1 MANTAHTN
9 LFDKYGGVPTVRR
22 LVKEFYERVFAKPTL
37 RRYFDGVDRTRL
49 VEHQAELIAYAMGK
63 PSASFNPQR
72 LSVSHHGRGIT
83 LSAYEDVINIL
94 RQVLLDANVEGR
106 DIAEILNRMDM
117 QRHRIVR
124 DAPPV
129 SNVYDP
135 EQVDPLTGLGSRA
148 ALDAALAVEC
158 AKFRERGQPLSLAM
172 MRPAPAGTPL
182 PLDAHTVQMMERH
195 LAGTLARTVREADL
209 LCRCDDGVFCLVL
222 RGTGDA
228 LAMQAAERIRKVVAQ
243 DIFVSHAAG
252 LRIDLAVGLASA
264 GGATTEP
271 MRLIAAA
278 GSALAQAMSAGE
290 PRIVADNQA
299 LSDEK

>member
-1 MANTAHTN
+1 MTTTAHTN

-37 RRYFDGVDRTRL
+37 RRYFEGVDRTRL

-63 PSASFNPQR
+63 PAASFNPQR

-117 QRHRIVR
+117 QRHRVVR

-135 EQVDPLTGLGSRA
+135 EHIDPLTGLGSRA

-158 AKFRERGQPLSLAM
+158 AQFRDSAQPLSLAL
-172 MRPAPAGTPL
+172 MRPAPAGAPL
-182 PLDAHTVQMMERH
+182 PSDPHTGQMLERH

-209 LCRCDDGVFCLVL
+209 LCRFGDGVFSIVL
-222 RGTGDA
+222 RGTGDT
-228 LAMQAAERIRKVVAQ
+228 LARQAAERIRTVVSK

-252 LRIDLAVGLASA
+252 LRIDLAVGLASM
-264 GGATTEP
+264 GGAVDSAA
-271 MRLIAAA
+271 RLVAAA
-278 GSALAQAMSAGE
+278 EEALQRAASGGVQK
-290 PRIVADNQA
+290 IVAA
-299 LSDEK
+299 